1 MTTTAPESDSERLS
15 DAALLRDA
23 ITHVSTPA
31 GEMRSFALHAPLEL
45 LARHALLAHVEPS
58 ARELV
63 RLQLLAAAEHYRR
76 TTKPLECRRVGPV
89 PAAAD
94 GIAALREAIGD
105 GDMPAAAEITSEL
118 VRELSAPRLVR
129 GLVPA
134 TLDSLA
140 AAGHAPI
147 LFQRLAT
154 LDAALAADARPLLVA
169 LVPELARTPQL
180 RFSWRP
186 KPEASTA
193 EAAPELVDQVARS
206 LGAVVAEASEPA
218 PIFAVVHAAESSG
231 AADRVLAPAL
241 RLDWSQEEVAES
253 LTRLACRLAV
263 RSMLAEP
270 VTHAKYG
277 WTHAL
282 TLAHANRALLR
293 LGGDPKR
300 CTRNALLYA
309 LGFRHALAERA
320 LPEQPDLPRVGG
332 APAEALAADPTTAAA
347 QAYHCGPEA
356 ADALWSRLATEA
368 AIRNDAHLVKHT
380 VSALEMSR
388 EDPEAAP
395 IYRAAAAKLAA
406 LWIAEH
412 PAEAIRDLLDRR
424 E

>member
-1 MTTTAPESDSERLS
+1 MSTAGPDSERQS
-15 DAALLRDA
+15 DATLLRQA
-23 ITHVSTPA
+23 IAHVSSPA
-31 GEMRSFALHAPLEL
+31 RELRSFALHAPLEL
-45 LARHALLAHVEPS
+45 LARHALLPHVEPS

-76 TTKPLECRRVGPV
+76 TTEPLEFRRTEPCISA
-89 PAAAD
+89 PQ
-94 GIAALREAIGD
+94 GIEVLRDAIGN
-105 GDMPAAAEITSEL
+105 GDMAGAAEVTSGL
-118 VRELSAPRLVR
+118 ACGLSVERILR

-154 LDAALAADARPLLVA
+154 LDASLAADARPLLVA
-169 LVPELARTPQL
+169 LVPELARTPGL
-180 RFSWRP
+180 RFSWEP
-186 KPEASTA
+186 KPEPSTGD
-193 EAAPELVDQVARS
+193 AAPERVDEVDRS
-206 LGAVVAEASEPA
+206 LAAVVAESPGSS
-218 PIFAVVHAAESSG
+218 PIFALVHAAVTSG

-241 RLDWSQEEVAES
+241 RLDWSRDGVAER
-253 LTRLACRLAV
+253 LTRLACRVAV

-293 LGGDPKR
+293 LGGDPQR

-309 LGFRHALAERA
+309 LAFRHALAERA
-320 LPEQPDLPRVGG
+320 LPEQPDLPG
-332 APAEALAADPTTAAA
+332 ARGERPDALASDPTTAAA
-347 QAYHCGPEA
+347 QGYHCGTEA
-356 ADALWSRLATEA
+356 ADAVWTRIATQA

-380 VSALEMSR
+380 LSALEMSR

-406 LWIAEH
+406 LWITEHTAES
-412 PAEAIRDLLDRR
+412 IRDLLDHR